1 MAKYN
6 PLLKGGG
13 GSGVILGDHDTVE
26 RALRKFKK
34 IIANSGLLN
43 ELRDRQHYVK
53 PTTKRKLKKAAAKKR
68 WERELQSQT
77 LPKKLY

>member
-13 GSGVILGDHDTVE
+13 STVILGERDNVE
-26 RALRKFKK
+26 RALRKLKK
-34 IIANSGLLN
+34 KLANGGLMQD
-43 ELRDRQHYVK
+43 LRDREFYIK
-53 PTTKRKLKKAAAKKR
+53 PTTKRKLKRAAAKKR
-68 WERELQSQT
+68 WQRELALDQ

>member
-13 GSGVILGDHDTVE
+13 STVILGERDNVE
-26 RALRKFKK
+26 RALRKLKK
-34 IIANSGLLN
+34 KLANGGLMQD
-43 ELRDRQHYVK
+43 LRDREFYIK
-53 PTTKRKLKKAAAKKR
+53 PTTKRKLKRAAAKKR
-68 WERELQSQT
+68 WQRELASDQ

>member
-13 GSGVILGDHDTVE
+13 STVILGDRDNVE
-26 RALRKFKK
+26 RALRKLKK
-34 IIANSGLLN
+34 KLANGGLMQD
-43 ELRDRQHYVK
+43 LRDREFYIK
-53 PTTKRKLKKAAAKKR
+53 PTTKRKLKRAAAKKR
-68 WERELQSQT
+68 WQRELASDQ